1 MITPFGV
8 QQSRLPFAAAPTI
21 NPILNVPRVQPVPKR
36 PKQPAH
42 EMPDLPRALN
52 FYADY
57 SGCGHWR
64 MIWPEKLLNCYGR
77 ANIQGGTVMIGDKN
91 FYKGL
96 KSIRIQRQATEQQ
109 LNFIKWLK
117 TFQGESDYNFNLIYE
132 IDDLIFKEDIPDYNK
147 FKFAFEDPNIR
158 KWSMEIMQHCDEI
171 TVTNKFMKDY
181 YVEKTGNKNITV
193 IPNFIP
199 RFWMDRFSDLSTVKE
214 NYQKFQKKPRIV
226 YCGSGAHFD
235 IDNRIKQKDDFFH
248 VNDVIRKTVD
258 KFQWVFVGGF
268 PLTLRDLVRSGKIE
282 FHEWT
287 NLVDYPRALDKLNAT
302 IFYAPLENSNFNKA
316 KSDLKFIEACAFG
329 IPSIMQDLCTYE
341 NAFHK
346 FNTGDDLIDKI
357 TSLTT
362 DYKKYVKECKRA
374 REYMKKRWMEDN
386 IDEYKELYSFP
397 YADKNRKLL
406 NLRNGI
412 S

>member
-8 QQSRLPFAAAPTI
+8 QQSRLPFAASPTM
-21 NPILNVPRVQPVPKR
+21 NPIMNVNRFTKPNP

-42 EMPDLPRALN
+42 ELPDLPRGLN

-64 MIWPEKLLNCYGR
+64 MIWPEKLLNCYGK

-91 FYKGL
+91 FYKGH
-96 KSIRIQRQATEQQ
+96 KTIRIQRQATEQQ
-109 LNFIKWLK
+109 LNYIKWLK
-117 TFQGESDYNFNLIYE
+117 TIQKEFKFKIIYE

-158 KWSMEIMQHCDEI
+158 KWSMEIMQHCDEL
-171 TVTNKFMKDY
+171 TVTNTFMKNY
-181 YVEKTGNKNITV
+181 YTEKTGNQNITV

-199 RFWMDRFSDLSTVKE
+199 RFWMDRFYDPNKIKE
-214 NYQKFQKKPRIV
+214 NFQKFKRKPRIV

-268 PLTLRDLVRSGKIE
+268 PLSLRDLIKAGKIE
-282 FHEWT
+282 FHDWT
-287 NLVDYPRALDKLNAT
+287 NLVDYPAAIHKLNPT
-302 IFYAPLENSNFNKA
+302 LFYAPLEDSNFNKA

-329 IPSIMQDLCTYE
+329 IPSVMQDLCTYE

-346 FNTGDDLIDKI
+346 FKTGDNLISKI
-357 TSLTT
+357 ESLTS
-362 DYKKYVKECKRA
+362 DYKRYIKESKRA
-374 REYMKKRWMEDN
+374 REYMDKRWMEDN
-386 IDEYKELYSFP
+386 INEYLELYSYP
-397 YADKNRKLL
+397 YADTNRKLL

>member
-8 QQSRLPFAAAPTI
+8 QQSRLPFAAAPTM
-21 NPILNVPRVQPVPKR
+21 NPLMNVQRLQPVHEK
-36 PKQPAH
+36 KQPAH
-42 EMPDLPRALN
+42 ELPDLPRALN

-64 MIWPEKLLNCYGR
+64 MIWPEKLLNCYGK

-91 FYKGL
+91 FYKGH
-96 KSIRIQRQATEQQ
+96 KTIRIQRQATEQQ
-109 LNFIKWLK
+109 LNYIKWLK
-117 TFQGESDYNFNLIYE
+117 NIQKEFGFKIVYE

-171 TVTNKFMKDY
+171 TVTNKFMRDY
-181 YVEKTGNKNITV
+181 YIQKTGNQNVTV

-199 RFWMDRFSDLSTVKE
+199 RFWMDRYYDLNKIKE
-214 NYQKFQKKPRIV
+214 NFQRYQKKPRIV

-235 IDNRIKQKDDFFH
+235 IDNRIKQKDDFYH

-258 KFQWVFVGGF
+258 KFHWVFVGGF
-268 PLTLRDLVRSGKIE
+268 PLSLRDLVKAGKIE

-287 NLVDYPRALDKLNAT
+287 NLVGYPDAISKLNAT
-302 IFYAPLENSNFNKA
+302 LFYAPLENSNFNKA

-329 IPSIMQDLCTYE
+329 IPSVMQDLCTYE

-346 FNTGDDLIDKI
+346 FETGDQLISKI
-357 TSLTT
+357 EYLTK
-362 DYKKYVKECKRA
+362 DYKKYIKEAKRA
-374 REYMKKRWMEDN
+374 RQYMDKRWMEDN
-386 IDEYKELYSFP
+386 IDEYLELYSFP
-397 YADKNRKLL
+397 YADSKRKLL

>member
-8 QQSRLPFAAAPTI
+8 RPPTLPFAASPTV
-21 NPILNVPRVQPVPKR
+21 NPMMNVSRLKPTP

-42 EMPDLPRALN
+42 ELPDLPRALN

-64 MIWPEKLLNCYGR
+64 MIWPEKLLNCYGK

-96 KSIRIQRQATEQQ
+96 TTIRIQRQATQQQ

-117 TFQGESDYNFNLIYE
+117 SSQVGGDFNFKIVYE

-158 KWSMEIMQHCDEI
+158 KTSMEIMQLCDEI
-171 TVTNKFMKDY
+171 TVTNTFMKEY
-181 YVEKTGNKNITV
+181 YIEKTGNKNVTV

-199 RFWMDRFSDLSTVKE
+199 RFWMDRFYDLNKIKE
-214 NYQKFQKKPRIV
+214 NFQRFNKKPRIV

-235 IDNRIKQKDDFFH
+235 IDNRIKQKDDFYH
-248 VNDVIRKTVD
+248 INETIRKTVD

-268 PLTLRDLVRSGKIE
+268 PLSLRDLIQQKKIE

-287 NLVDYPRALDKLNAT
+287 NLVDYPRAINKLNPT
-302 IFYAPLENSNFNKA
+302 LFYAPLENSNFNKA

-346 FNTGDDLIDKI
+346 FETGDELVAKI
-357 TSLTT
+357 EMLTN
-362 DYKKYVKECKRA
+362 DYKKYVKESRRA
-374 REYMKKRWMEDN
+374 REYMSKRWMEDN
-386 IDEYKELYSFP
+386 IDEYLELYSFP
-397 YADKNRKLL
+397 YADKRRKLL
-406 NLRNGI
+406 NLRNTI